1 MLFLIVIFLAAFLL
15 FQVQPLIAKQILP
28 YFGGGSSVWTTC
40 MLFFQGTLLLGYG
53 YSHLI
58 AKYLPVRKQLFCHAS
73 LLVLSLLLL
82 PIGYEAL
89 SSEASQSPL
98 TDILLILFLSV
109 GVPYFTL
116 SATAPLVQKWF
127 ALVNEG
133 KSPYFLYSWSN
144 AASLLALLSFPFV
157 IEPVLSS
164 STQNVT
170 WSLVYA
176 VFVAAFL
183 SMLWQISKSEKF
195 NQVKSAEQ
203 AGSTVKLSSFLFWF
217 GYSALGVIFLVATTN
232 AITQNVAPIPFLWIL
247 PLCLYLL
254 SFIVCFHHEK
264 WYVRWYWLAFLALCS
279 AIAIFLFFIGA
290 QFDFITQLVLFSC
303 VLFTACMVCH
313 GELARAKPDASQ
325 LTPFYLTMSFGGFAG
340 SVFIALIAPQI
351 WTQFLEFPLAFIVLF
366 ALIAVHQFNQQ
377 GMKKLSV
384 VSFVIAGLISALFVT
399 LNSAYQQTDIYQE
412 RNFFGVLSVK
422 EVEIQGEME
431 RRLIDGTTSHG
442 TQYVDKNKHHI
453 PLSYFRAG
461 TGGALAI
468 QTAQQN
474 GAINAGFIGLGA
486 GALAAYG
493 KAGDTF
499 TFYELNPSVINAAN
513 NYFTFLSG
521 SKADVKVIEG
531 DARLSLASLANSD
544 FKPLDLLVLDAFS
557 GDSIPQHLIT
567 VEAIKLYQKLVK
579 EQGIL
584 AFHISNSHLHLLPL
598 MVGLSKELGY
608 ELMYFRTKADYEGQH
623 DTDWVWMTNN
633 PAVINSAKLKL
644 TQTPVNVPKDKQV
657 IWTDDFSHLLSLL
670 K

>member
-53 YSHLI
+53 YSHVI
-58 AKYLPVRKQLFCHAS
+58 SRYLPLKKQLICHAV
-73 LLVLSLLLL
+73 LLIFSLLLL
-82 PIGYEAL
+82 PIGYQAMAAEV
-89 SSEASQSPL
+89 SQSPL
-98 TDILLILFLSV
+98 RDILVILLVSV

-116 SATAPLVQKWF
+116 SATAPLVQQWF
-127 ALVNEG
+127 ALVNPG

-157 IEPVLSS
+157 IEPVLTS

-176 VFVAAFL
+176 CFVAVFL
-183 SMLWQISKSEKF
+183 SMLWHISRSERMKQAVEKETRSTTI
-195 NQVKSAEQ
+195 QVPNY
-203 AGSTVKLSSFLFWF
+203 LYWF

-254 SFIVCFHHEK
+254 SFIICFHHEK
-264 WYVRWYWLAFLALCS
+264 WYVRWYWLSFLALCS
-279 AIAIFLFFIGA
+279 AIAIFLYFIGA

-313 GELARAKPDASQ
+313 GELAKAKPEASQ
-325 LTPFYLTMSFGGFAG
+325 LTPFYLTMSIGGFAG
-340 SVFIALIAPQI
+340 SVFIALVAPII
-351 WTQFLEFPLAFIVLF
+351 WTQFLEFPLAFILLF
-366 ALIAVHQFNQQ
+366 LLIALHQFNKQ

-384 VSFVIAGLISALFVT
+384 ISFIIAGLTTGLFVT
-399 LNSAYQQTDIYQE
+399 LNSAYQQSDVYQE

-422 EVEIQGEME
+422 EVEIQGHME

-442 TQYVDKNKHHI
+442 TQYVEKSKQHI

-468 QTAQQN
+468 QTAQQS
-474 GAINAGFIGLGA
+474 GEINAGFIGLGA

-493 KAGDTF
+493 QEGDRF

-513 NYFTFLSG
+513 NYFSFLSG
-521 SKADVKVIEG
+521 SKAKVEIVEG
-531 DARLSLASLANSD
+531 DARLSLTALANSD
-544 FKPLDLLVLDAFS
+544 FEPLDLLVLDAFS

-567 VEAIKLYQKLVK
+567 VEAIKLYKTLVK

-584 AFHISNSHLHLLPL
+584 AFHISNSHLDLLPL
-598 MVGLSKELGY
+598 MVGLSNELGFK
-608 ELMYFRTKADYEGQH
+608 LLYFRTKADYEGQH

-633 PAVINSAKLKL
+633 EAVINSAKLKL
-644 TQTPVNVPKDKQV
+644 TQTPFNVSKSNQV
-657 IWTDDFSHLLSLL
+657 VWTDDFSHLLSLL